1 MVSSDVQSSPVRSS
15 VISALKVHQKT
26 ISFDISTGG
35 WHWVGKGILAISYF
49 PVILE
54 LKPIYDKHP
63 NRDLKRQLC
72 AGRTACRGLRES
84 DV

>member
-15 VISALKVHQKT
+15 VISELKVHQKT
-26 ISFDISTGG
+26 ISFDISAGG

-63 NRDLKRQLC
+63 NRDRSETAALC
-72 AGRTACRGLRES
+72 RENS
-84 DV
+84 MSGSS